1 MTAFGGGGLRSAAY
15 LSLHQI
21 RGYHNRLATKKYLQ
35 ITFSVFAKLKA
46 VVTIL
51 GQREGGSQGGMSEKK
66 CQSLTVR
73 IIYNERTINK

>member
-51 GQREGGSQGGMSEKK
+51 GQREGGSQGGISEKMSTTY
-66 CQSLTVR
+66 CQNNN
-73 IIYNERTINK
+73 NERTINK